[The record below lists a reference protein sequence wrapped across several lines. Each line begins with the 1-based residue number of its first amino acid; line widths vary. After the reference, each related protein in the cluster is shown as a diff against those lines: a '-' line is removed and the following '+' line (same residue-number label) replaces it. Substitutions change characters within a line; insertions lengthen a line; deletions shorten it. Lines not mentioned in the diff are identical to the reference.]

1 MMFSLPRVIAA
12 ALAILLIPHLSSGLY
27 VAIVGAAYL
36 LWAPIPPRWTRRR
49 RWVDLRFYSGAR
61 ADEVPRAVVIG
72 GVEEPVDVLGSWHE
86 ELAGA
91 RESARRRRFRLRVA
105 DASRLDVSRADG
117 QARWLVERELLADLE
132 GSEGQR
138 KAANREGGQ

>member
-72 GVEEPVDVLGSWHE
+72 GEEKPVEVLGAWNE
-86 ELAGA
+86 EIATT
-91 RESARRRRFRLRVA
+91 RSRRRRFRLQA
-105 DASRLDVSRADG
+105 EDGSRLEVT
-117 QARWLVERELLADLE
+117 
-132 GSEGQR
+132 
-138 KAANREGGQ
+138 K